1 MCCLWNQR
9 EWTVYLLLTD
19 INRGA
24 VLAPKKDRWPSHLS
38 EETCLSPSFWTIF
51 LRSGANVASLDI
63 RCNAIVH
70 ISMRAHQ
77 RECVCKRESC
87 CQAKQGRFSFFNTKM
102 GTKLSKCIFAN
113 WWLGAIISWWQIW
126 KDPLDISI
134 KPCEKTPPQRYCALS
149 VEWTT
154 FCICHNVQ
162 FLWESPP
169 IWLQW
174 CINCYHAALSN
185 SLGWEEICLA
195 IDYRRMLIANEI

>member
-1 MCCLWNQR
+1 
-9 EWTVYLLLTD
+9 
-19 INRGA
+19 
-24 VLAPKKDRWPSHLS
+24 
-38 EETCLSPSFWTIF
+38 
-51 LRSGANVASLDI
+51 
-63 RCNAIVH
+63 
-70 ISMRAHQ
+70 MRARQ
-77 RECVCKRESC
+77 RECVCVRTRESC

-162 FLWESPP
+162 FLWESPLSGCNDVLTVTMPLSP
-169 IWLQW
+169 IPSDGRKYASQLTIGSCWLLTRFKLSAVNP
-174 CINCYHAALSN
+174 INHKRP
-185 SLGWEEICLA
+185 E
-195 IDYRRMLIANEI
+195 NED